1 MLTNKQTRGQG
12 FAQAP
17 EKEKEVSE
25 MLKGMWLGL
34 AMLAVCVLVVFV
46 GCLNAQTQAVSDTGK
61 VPKIAVQDT
70 SKASKIAV
78 PDTGKVPNAAAKT
91 EEKHLP
97 IWVNQAIRL
106 GQSEKVRPYR
116 FHNIIAGDVGN
127 FTTPF
132 LRVEIAASEAKEKL
146 MVFVPS
152 DVTEEML
159 APVLIVTVYPFI
171 YDFSIH
177 YSAKHVVI
185 KKQKSSDPAD
195 AIQPT
200 TIKPYEVTANTAGG
214 GKVTENGVVA
224 TFPLDALRAGNE
236 FAFLYTND
244 DRMASFKID
253 MKMISETMR
262 F

>member
-1 MLTNKQTRGQG
+1 M
-12 FAQAP
+12 A
-17 EKEKEVSE
+17 
-25 MLKGMWLGL
+25 KGMWLGL
-34 AMLAVCVLVVFV
+34 AIVAVCLLPVFV
-46 GCLNAQTQAVSDTGK
+46 GCLNAQTQAAPDTSK
-61 VPKIAVQDT
+61 VPKMATQDT
-70 SKASKIAV
+70 SKAPKRAI
-78 PDTGKVPNAAAKT
+78 PDTGKVPNVTAKS
-91 EEKHLP
+91 EAKPLP
-97 IWVNQAIRL
+97 IWVNEAIRL

-132 LRVEIAASEAKEKL
+132 LRVAIAASEAKEKL
-146 MVFVPS
+146 MVFGPS

-171 YDFSIH
+171 YDFSTH

-195 AIQPT
+195 AIQPI

-214 GKVTENGVVA
+214 GRVTENGVVA

-236 FAFLYTND
+236 FAFLYD
-244 DRMASFKID
+244 FSDRMASFKID